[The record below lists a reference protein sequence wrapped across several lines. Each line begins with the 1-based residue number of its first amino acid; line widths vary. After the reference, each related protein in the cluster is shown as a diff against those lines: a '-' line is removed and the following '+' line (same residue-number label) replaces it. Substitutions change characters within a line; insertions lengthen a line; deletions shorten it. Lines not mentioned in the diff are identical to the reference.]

1 VLLLLLLPW
10 LPARRA
16 ALWTARPAPG
26 LLLLLL
32 LLLLVGPSS
41 SKQALTQLLAVYRL
55 LQKHQELQ
63 LVVVA
68 VGACRHGRALG
79 SSSSSKI
86 GADGRSRRSHWFS
99 SSSSTR
105 AWLGSLH

>member
-32 LLLLVGPSS
+32 LVGRSS
-41 SKQALTQLLAVYRL
+41 SKQGLTQLLAVYSL

-63 LVVVA
+63 LVVVP
-68 VGACRHGRALG
+68 VGVCCHGRGLG
-79 SSSSSKI
+79 SSSSRI
-86 GADGRSRRSHWFS
+86 GVGGRSRRSHRFS
-99 SSSSTR
+99 SSSSSR
-105 AWLGSLH
+105 AWLASRH